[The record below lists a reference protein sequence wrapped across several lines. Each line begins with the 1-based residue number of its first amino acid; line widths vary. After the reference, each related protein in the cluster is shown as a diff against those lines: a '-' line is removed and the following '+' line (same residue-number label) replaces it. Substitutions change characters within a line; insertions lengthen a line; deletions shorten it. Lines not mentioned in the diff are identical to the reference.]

1 MSVSPVQPS
10 SVPSSA
16 KIVVLVH
23 GIFRQSKVF
32 YKMKKSLENKGY
44 IVYSPDLFHRWG
56 ALGLADLAQQLEKFI
71 EQNIPSET
79 EFDLVGLSMGGIVSR
94 YYLQRLNGAQRVRR
108 FITIASPHLGT
119 WLAYGFPRRTGLE
132 MRPGSRLL
140 KDLNQ
145 DLEHL
150 DLDITSIW
158 TLWDFIIVP
167 SQHCCLPVGEV
178 IQVPVLLHGMMAWS
192 DRTIEVVQKRLQEP
206 VSSPKTTRVS

>member
-1 MSVSPVQPS
+1 MSMSSVLPS
-10 SVPSSA
+10 SSQESA

-32 YKMKKSLENKGY
+32 SKMKQRLQAEGY
-44 IVYSPDLFHRWG
+44 TVYSPDLFHRWG
-56 ALGLADLAQQLEKFI
+56 ALGLADLAQQLASFI
-71 EQNIPSET
+71 EQHLPADA

-94 YYLQRLNGAQRVRR
+94 YYLQRLNGASRVRH

-119 WLAYGFPRRTGLE
+119 WLAYTFPRRTGLE

-140 KDLNQ
+140 KDLDQ
-145 DLEHL
+145 DLDRL
-150 DLDITSIW
+150 DVEITSIW

-206 VSSPKTTRVS
+206 ISSDITTQVS